1 MHNGEPD
8 DRNNLS
14 AKWQAMTL
22 VPTLALS
29 CDWKWSGHRLLRMSC
44 SIYIAACQQH
54 DRSDRGDGV
63 GGPRSRRGDEMHARR
78 KAILTAAGLALAC
91 GLTAALFGSP
101 AAAQDKVFVMKI
113 GLATI
118 NDTQHEWAKRFV
130 AAVEKSSN
138 GRIKGEIY
146 PASQLGPIPRM
157 IEGVQFGSIQGWIG
171 PPEFLVGVDVRYE
184 TLSAPGLMNNFD
196 QMVKVL
202 YNPDVQKM
210 MFGLGA
216 NKGLEGVGFAP
227 IGPSQIITKKE
238 VKRLADL
245 KGMKLRVLASPFQLE
260 LVRRMD
266 ASPVAMTLADV
277 LPGIQQG
284 TIDGALAIITVYT
297 TMQYQD
303 AAKYVLENDQPYIN
317 SIVVLSKR
325 WLATLPPDLQKIV
338 RDDAAKTSNEIVP
351 FVKDFFTQQV
361 AVWKSKGGVMTKPPA
376 AEQAAML
383 AKVSS
388 IAEDLSKDKPDLNKA
403 VKLVFE
409 VANRK

>member
-1 MHNGEPD
+1 MKME
-8 DRNNLS
+8 RN
-14 AKWQAMTL
+14 
-22 VPTLALS
+22 ALL
-29 CDWKWSGHRLLRMSC
+29 GT
-44 SIYIAACQQH
+44 I
-54 DRSDRGDGV
+54 G
-63 GGPRSRRGDEMHARR
+63 
-78 KAILTAAGLALAC
+78 AILTCGIMTAGLAP
-91 GLTAALFGSP
+91 G
-101 AAAQDKVFVMKI
+101 AQAQADKTFVMKL

-118 NDTQHEWAKRFV
+118 NDTQHEWLKRFV
-130 AAVEKSSN
+130 AAVEKDSG

-157 IEGVQFGSIQGWIG
+157 IEGVQFGSIQAWIG

-184 TLSAPGLMNNFD
+184 ALSAPGLMNNFD

-202 YNPDVQKM
+202 YDPAVQKM

-216 NKGLEGVGFAP
+216 NKGLEGIGFAP
-227 IGPSQIITKKE
+227 IGPSVIITKKE

-260 LVRRMD
+260 LIRRMD
-266 ASPVAMTLADV
+266 ANPVAMTLADV

-284 TIDGALAIITVYT
+284 TIDGALSAMTVYT
-297 TMQYQD
+297 TMQYHE

-317 SIVVLSKR
+317 SIVVMSKR

-338 RDDAAKTSNEIVP
+338 HDNGAKTSKEVIP
-351 FVKDFFTQQV
+351 FVKEFV
-361 AVWKSKGGVMTKPPA
+361 AKQYELWKSRGGVLNKLPA
-376 AEQAAML
+376 NEHAAMI

-388 IAEDLSKDKPDLNKA
+388 IGEDLSKDKPDLNKA

-409 VANRK
+409 VATRK